1 MARSGNGKARQGQF
15 AGGRG
20 AAPGVNVGSFP
31 PNSPE
36 RAQLWARQQQALAS
50 LGQAALTSA
59 DVDTL
64 LSEAS
69 CRLAETLGV
78 DLVAAYILEPDGQS
92 LALRAGVGWKPG
104 YVGRARVGTQNESP
118 AGFAVLAG
126 EPVVV
131 EDWGR
136 ERRFAMPPLLREHA
150 VVSGVVA
157 PIPGQPRAYGVLAV
171 HTLARR
177 EFSVD
182 EVLFVRAVANVL
194 AAALRHE
201 QSVRALRDGEARLR
215 ALVDSAVEGI
225 ITIDER
231 GVVES
236 MNPAACR
243 LFGYACDEV
252 AARNVSM
259 LMPEPYR
266 SRHDDYMQAYLRT
279 GQARII
285 GIGREV
291 IGLRKD
297 GTTFPLYLSVS
308 EFFVSGKRMFTGV
321 VRDISDRRR
330 LEREVLEVGSQEQR
344 RIGQDLHDGLCQHLT
359 GVAFALEV
367 LGNKLGARAAPETPG
382 IRKIAELVDQAISQ
396 ARELARGLQPVMLEA
411 VGLVAALKELSEKV
425 EGLFRISCLFVCDG
439 PVLVHDNAV
448 ATHLYR
454 ITQEAIS
461 NAVKHGKARTVVID
475 LTADRGELRLKVT
488 DDGVGLGNARSD
500 GKGIGMKTMAYRA
513 RLIGGTFDVVAG
525 PAGGTMVVCTVPLI
539 GVGETEAVERAD
551 EHESQKELGKS
562 EVIIKEKRGR
572 RVAGQPRGTRGG
584 NAARGARGREE
595 KGVRR
600 R

>member
-1 MARSGNGKARQGQF
+1 MGRSGNSRP
-15 AGGRG
+15 RG
-20 AAPGVNVGSFP
+20 ENYAERNRDIAAPEST
-31 PNSPE
+31 E
-36 RAQLWARQQQALAS
+36 QRAHAWARQQQALAT

-64 LSEAS
+64 LAEAS
-69 CRLAETLGV
+69 RRLADTLGA
-78 DLVAAYILEPDGQS
+78 DLVAAYELQPDGQS
-92 LALRAGVGWKPG
+92 LVLRAGVGWRAG
-104 YVGRARVGTQNESP
+104 CVGHATVGTSTNSP
-118 AGFAVLAG
+118 AGFAILAG
-126 EPVVV
+126 EPVVID
-131 EDWGR
+131 DWGR

-157 PIPGQPRAYGVLAV
+157 PIPGQARPYGVFAV
-171 HTLARR
+171 HTLKLR

-225 ITIDER
+225 ITIDDR
-231 GVVES
+231 ANVES
-236 MNPAACR
+236 INPAACR
-243 LFGYACDEV
+243 LFGYESRDV
-252 AARNVSM
+252 VGRNVKM
-259 LMPEPYR
+259 LMPEPYHG
-266 SRHDDYMQAYLRT
+266 RHDGYMEAYLRT

-291 IGLRKD
+291 VGKRKD
-297 GTTFPLYLSVS
+297 GSTFPLYLSVS
-308 EFFVSGKRMFTGV
+308 EFYVSGRRMFTGV

-411 VGLVAALKELSEKV
+411 VGLVAALTELSEKV

-461 NAVKHGKARTVVID
+461 NAVKHGKAKTVVID
-475 LTADRGELRLKVT
+475 LAADRGELRLKIT
-488 DDGVGLGNARSD
+488 DDGVGLGNAPGD
-500 GKGIGMKTMAYRA
+500 GKGIGLQTMEYRA
-513 RLIGGTFDVVAG
+513 RLIGGTFDVLPG
-525 PAGGTMVVCTVPLI
+525 ESGGTTVVCTVPLI
-539 GVGETEAVERAD
+539 SEAGVDAGRETSLQ
-551 EHESQKELGKS
+551 HESQKEPSAKEAVARKTGGSPPGGKN
-562 EVIIKEKRGR
+562 
-572 RVAGQPRGTRGG
+572 AGTRP
-584 NAARGARGREE
+584 RPRPRPRE
-595 KGVRR
+595 KKDLRR